1 MKSAYEKAMER
12 ADAVYGANNNDINSL
27 EIREELKEIIAP
39 FFKEKMNLESLCHE
53 LKGKDEDYLKETQL
67 MLIESIGLLNS
78 SEQIKRRKE
87 AVVAVESLK
96 NSSNT
101 SFFEKQ
107 FNQAQS
113 LQQQYKT
120 QKKQLDEQVKQ
131 HLEQAQGQGQNPLAA
146 AQNGNADSQ
155 NGMNAQMRQQL
166 AQKVS
171 EFQEGYNKR
180 FNKLIEKMKNE
191 IESFK
196 KNN

>member
-1 MKSAYEKAMER
+1 MMKSAYEIAMER
-12 ADAVYGANNNDINSL
+12 ADEVYGTNDKDHNSL
-27 EIREELKEIIAP
+27 EIREELKEIMAP
-39 FFKEKMNLESLCHE
+39 FFKEEMDAEGLWHE
-53 LKGKDEDYLKETQL
+53 LEDKEDAYLKEAQL
-67 MLIESIGLLNS
+67 MLIESIGLRNS

-96 NSSNT
+96 ESGNT

-107 FNQAQS
+107 FTQAQS
-113 LQQQYKT
+113 LQQQYQT

-146 AQNGNADSQ
+146 AQGGNDGQ

-180 FNKLIEKMKNE
+180 FNKLIDKMKAE
-191 IESFK
+191 IE
-196 KNN
+196 

>member
-12 ADAVYGANNNDINSL
+12 ADEIYGESDKDVNSL
-27 EIREELKEIIAP
+27 EIREELKKIMAP
-39 FFKEKMNLESLCHE
+39 FFKGDMDAEGLWHQLET
-53 LKGKDEDYLKETQL
+53 KDENYLKEAQL
-67 MLIESIGLLNS
+67 MLIESIGLRNS

-96 NSSNT
+96 ESGNST
-101 SFFEKQ
+101 FFEKQ
-107 FNQAQS
+107 FTQAQS
-113 LQQQYKT
+113 LKQQYQT

-131 HLEQAQGQGQNPLAA
+131 HLEQAQSQGQGQNPLAA
-146 AQNGNADSQ
+146 AQNRNADGQ

-180 FNKLIEKMKNE
+180 FNKLIEKMKVE
-191 IESFK
+191 IE
-196 KNN
+196 

>member
-12 ADAVYGANNNDINSL
+12 ADEVYGAEADNVNSL
-27 EIREELKEIIAP
+27 EIRENLKKIMAP
-39 FFKEKMNLESLCHE
+39 FFKEEMDAEALWHE
-53 LKGKDEDYLKETQL
+53 LEDKDEAYLKEAQL
-67 MLIESIGLLNS
+67 MLIESIGLRNS

-96 NSSNT
+96 ESGNST
-101 SFFEKQ
+101 FFEKQ
-107 FNQAQS
+107 FTQAQS
-113 LQQQYKT
+113 LQQQYQT

-131 HLEQAQGQGQNPLAA
+131 HLEQAQSQGQGQNPLAA
-146 AQNGNADSQ
+146 AQNRNVDSQ

-180 FNKLIEKMKNE
+180 FNQLIEKMKAE
-191 IESFK
+191 IE
-196 KNN
+196 

>member
-12 ADAVYGANNNDINSL
+12 ADEVYGAKADDVNSL
-27 EIREELKEIIAP
+27 EIRENLKEIMAP
-39 FFKEKMNLESLCHE
+39 FFKEEMDAEALWHE
-53 LKGKDEDYLKETQL
+53 LEDKDEAYLKEAQL
-67 MLIESIGLLNS
+67 MLIESIGLRNS

-96 NSSNT
+96 ESGNST
-101 SFFEKQ
+101 FFEKQ
-107 FNQAQS
+107 FTQAQS
-113 LQQQYKT
+113 LQQQYQT

-131 HLEQAQGQGQNPLAA
+131 HLEQAQSQGQGQNPLAA
-146 AQNGNADSQ
+146 AQNRNVDSQ

-180 FNKLIEKMKNE
+180 FNQ
-191 IESFK
+191 
-196 KNN
+196 